1 MVPSTYEDGTLYNV
15 LPSGNKAP
23 DETGNHN
30 GYDQTRA
37 DFTFSRGSNLSAT
50 RINSDGLIEKGRE
63 NLLLQSNQFDTSP
76 WGLDGSTITGGQLGY
91 DGSNNAWLFT
101 KTGSFDGLNQG
112 GLSVSGV
119 STISIYAKIPT
130 GETDANAVLF
140 RIDDS
145 SGNSIVA
152 FNLTN
157 SAVPSLAGNAVAAN
171 KVDLGNGWYRCSLS
185 VNANVSKVH
194 FRPAFNTS
202 TSKTTGSLLYQSAQL
217 ESGLVSTPYIET
229 GATTAKAGILE
240 DMPRIDYTS
249 GPGALLLEGLR
260 TNSFLHSEYASG
272 NHLVGSPTITQ
283 NYATSPE
290 GVKNAFRI
298 QDTTGSTFK
307 RIAQSSGGLSV
318 SANSTYTQS
327 LFVKKATSAVSSYG
341 GVGFDYSGG
350 TRQISYIIFD
360 EYNGTMTAL
369 QSQSTLTLHDAED
382 YDDYW
387 RFSISAK
394 DTGSNT
400 NLSINVYAC
409 LSSNGTSVSTGTKDW
424 TGYGLQLE
432 SGNYVSSYI
441 PSYGS
446 AVSRSADSCS
456 VTGVSDVIGQTE
468 GTLFVEFITPETNSY
483 FIHSVSDGTNNNKVQ
498 IEYNTTSDTLIGIV
512 RVSGVTQVS
521 ISATGMTPNTRY
533 KAAIAYKANDFV
545 FYVNG
550 TQEGTDTSGSVPSSM
565 SAIHLGSQ
573 VGTFFESGEVYN
585 ATLFDTRLT
594 NSELATLTTL

>member
-1 MVPSTYEDGTLYNV
+1 MALIDKASLLMVPSVYEDGTLYNV

-37 DFTFSRGSNLSAT
+37 DFTFSRGSNLAAT
-50 RINSDGLIEKGRE
+50 RVNASGLIEKGRE

-217 ESGLVSTPYIET
+217 EKGLVATDYIET
-229 GATTAKAGILE
+229 GSSTATAGVLE
-240 DMPRIDYTS
+240 NTPRIDYSS
-249 GPGALLLEGLR
+249 GAGALLLEPQR
-260 TNSFLHSEYASG
+260 TNLYPYSEYSG
-272 NHLVGSPTITQ
+272 AWIKSNWTTTD
-283 NYATSPE
+283 NYAISPE
-290 GVKNAFRI
+290 GVKNAFRAVSTATNGTLYI
-298 QDTTGSTFK
+298 NATGTTGQKNT
-307 RIAQSSGGLSV
+307 LSV
-318 SANSTYTQS
+318 
-327 LFVKKATSAVSSYG
+327 
-341 GVGFDYSGG
+341 
-350 TRQISYIIFD
+350 
-360 EYNGTMTAL
+360 
-369 QSQSTLTLHDAED
+369 
-382 YDDYW
+382 W
-387 RFSISAK
+387 AK
-394 DTGSNT
+394 SNTGSDQKFRFFADGYTTISNDFT
-400 NLSINVYAC
+400 ATTEWQRFEFTHDCTFVTAGITGASSELSDI
-409 LSSNGTSVSTGTKDW
+409 LF
-424 TGYGLQLE
+424 YGFQQE
-432 SGNYVSSYI
+432 AGSYVSSYI
-441 PSYGS
+441 PTYGS
-446 AVSRSADSCS
+446 AATRGADSCS
-456 VTGVSDVIGQTE
+456 VTGASDVIGQTE
-468 GTLFVEFITPETNSY
+468 GTLYADFI
-483 FIHSVSDGTNNNKVQ
+483 FDGKPTSIDYNIMILGAIGSNYIN
-498 IEYNTTSDTLIGIV
+498 IGGYNTSLYARVFNSTLQGTINALQMVAG
-512 RVSGVTQVS
+512 
-521 ISATGMTPNTRY
+521 TRY
-533 KAAIAYKANDFV
+533 KVAVAYANNDV
-545 FYVNG
+545 VMYVNG
-550 TQEGTDTSGSVPSSM
+550 ANEGTDTSASIPAVSQIGFSRPSFE
-565 SAIHLGSQ
+565 AKTNILNAQ
-573 VGTFFESGEVYN
+573 VYKE
-585 ATLFDTRLT
+585 RLT